1 MTINQKR
8 VFAFSIIPQ
17 YIIVKWLANYP
28 EFIESYYT
36 GHLYQWISQLL
47 HFTFGFVPFSFGDV
61 LYTIAG
67 VYLVRWIYLNRKK
80 MIHSTM
86 DWVLDV
92 LIFISL
98 LYFTFHLFW
107 GLNYYRMP
115 LHDTLQI
122 EHTYSTK
129 SLENLTKRLIKKA
142 NNIHNTIS
150 VSDTSKIVVPY
161 SKSTLL
167 TISEDEF
174 KNLKKIN
181 NQFTLTYPSVKL
193 SLFSLPLTYM
203 GFSGYLNPFTNEAQI
218 DHLIPLHKY
227 PTTIFHEKAH
237 QLGYAAEN
245 EANFI
250 GSLAAINSDDIYF
263 KYSGYL
269 FALRHCLN
277 EMFKRDK
284 DVYQALLKKINLGIL
299 KNFQESH
306 NFWKSYQNILEPLFK
321 ASYNSYL
328 KVNNQEKGI
337 ESYSYAVALF
347 VNYFDKKSL

>member
-284 DVYQALLKKINLGIL
+284 DVYQALLKKINL
-299 KNFQESH
+299 
-306 NFWKSYQNILEPLFK
+306 
-321 ASYNSYL
+321 
-328 KVNNQEKGI
+328 
-337 ESYSYAVALF
+337 
-347 VNYFDKKSL
+347 